1 MYFGLLSTYD
11 QNCNTTSEVW
21 SYLVLTSSGQNYIYL
36 YCNST
41 SWVIRRALNL
51 NTRSWHVVGS
61 IARSTALTSS
71 SVMGE
76 DSLLSERDDFDIG
89 SKEDCFSS
97 LTTNVLVSYIP
108 RNRAILKQRTWCNL
122 WLYDCNSNFTCVV
135 WRTKKLHTGSIFI
148 FLEVAPLE
156 VFASPPP
163 DFLFWVDLDEDVVL
177 WACADGVGLSGLL
190 STGSLLGTSCFGA
203 SSGDGRSSSCWT
215 KQIQRWILF
224 HKIRFAKVSHLLWK
238 NMWVLRRIVIITS
251 VCFCR
256 QRQTHVPEIEKN

>member
-21 SYLVLTSSGQNYIYL
+21 SYLVLTSSGQNYIYS
-36 YCNST
+36 YCNTT

-76 DSLLSERDDFDIG
+76 DSLVSERDDFDIG
-89 SKEDCFSS
+89 SKEDNFSS

-135 WRTKKLHTGSIFI
+135 RRMKKLHTGSIFI

-163 DFLFWVDLDEDVVL
+163 DFLLSGFGWRCGALSVRVVL
-177 WACADGVGLSGLL
+177 EQVLAMVGYLPVGQSRYKDDFYSTRLGLL
-190 STGSLLGTSCFGA
+190 RCPTSYE
-203 SSGDGRSSSCWT
+203 
-215 KQIQRWILF
+215 
-224 HKIRFAKVSHLLWK
+224 
-238 NMWVLRRIVIITS
+238 RI
-251 VCFCR
+251 CEF
-256 QRQTHVPEIEKN
+256 

>member
-1 MYFGLLSTYD
+1 
-11 QNCNTTSEVW
+11 
-21 SYLVLTSSGQNYIYL
+21 
-36 YCNST
+36 
-41 SWVIRRALNL
+41 
-51 NTRSWHVVGS
+51 
-61 IARSTALTSS
+61 
-71 SVMGE
+71 MGE

-89 SKEDCFSS
+89 SKEDSFSS

-135 WRTKKLHTGSIFI
+135 RRMKKLHTGSIFI

-163 DFLFWVDLDEDVVL
+163 DFLLSGFGWRCGALSVRVVL
-177 WACADGVGLSGLL
+177 EQVLAMVGYLPVGQ
-190 STGSLLGTSCFGA
+190 
-203 SSGDGRSSSCWT
+203 
-215 KQIQRWILF
+215 KQIQRWFLF

-251 VCFCR
+251 VCFCH
-256 QRQTHVPEIEKN
+256 QRQTHVPETEKN

>member
-1 MYFGLLSTYD
+1 MRCWISSYWDCYSDLHSWLIYTEFIHQNMYFGLLSTYD

-36 YCNST
+36 YCNTT

-71 SVMGE
+71 SVMGG

-89 SKEDCFSS
+89 SKEDSFSS

-135 WRTKKLHTGSIFI
+135 RRMKKLHTGSIFI
-148 FLEVAPLE
+148 FWRL
-156 VFASPPP
+156 
-163 DFLFWVDLDEDVVL
+163 
-177 WACADGVGLSGLL
+177 
-190 STGSLLGTSCFGA
+190 
-203 SSGDGRSSSCWT
+203 
-215 KQIQRWILF
+215 
-224 HKIRFAKVSHLLWK
+224 HH
-238 NMWVLRRIVIITS
+238 
-251 VCFCR
+251 
-256 QRQTHVPEIEKN
+256 